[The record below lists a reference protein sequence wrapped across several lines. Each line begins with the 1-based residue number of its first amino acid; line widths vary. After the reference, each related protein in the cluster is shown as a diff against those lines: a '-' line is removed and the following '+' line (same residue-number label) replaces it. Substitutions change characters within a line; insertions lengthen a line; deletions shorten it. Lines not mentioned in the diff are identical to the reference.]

1 LIILTVR
8 PNRRYQG
15 VSRQYLSQD
24 GDRLVRRLG
33 GETLWIEPWGEHS
46 LRVRATRQRAVE
58 ATEDWAL
65 EPPGP
70 ATPEITIGAGEA
82 RITNGRITAV
92 IDRYGIV
99 EFTNQRGDLLLR
111 EHWQVGEAGHET
123 SSIAIP
129 GRAYKPVLGSDDC
142 ELTVSFKPQPGERI
156 YGLGQR
162 QIAEL
167 DMKGCTLELAHRN
180 SQASIPFALSSRG
193 YGFLWNNPA
202 IGRVTFGKNVT
213 EWYAARTGQLD
224 YWITAGDTPAQ
235 VEEAYAQ
242 ATGRTPMMPDWATGF
257 WQCKLRYKTQDEL
270 LAVAREY
277 KRRNLP
283 ISVIVADFFHWPQQ
297 GEWKFDP
304 EYWPDPDAMIAE
316 LRDLGIELMVSIWP
330 TVDVNSENFDEM
342 ESRGL
347 LVRTDRG
354 AGTQMEFMGNEVFF
368 DATNPEAQEFVWA
381 RAKENY
387 FDKGVRVFW
396 LDEAEPELVT
406 HSGQYDWD
414 VIRYQAG
421 PALKVAGLY
430 PVGYAKGFYEG
441 QQAAG
446 QAEICNLIRCCWAG
460 SQKYA
465 TLLWSGDVHS
475 TFESFR
481 MQFAAGLNAGL
492 SGIPW
497 WTTDIGGFTGGD
509 GEDPEFRE
517 LLVRWFQ
524 WGVFCPVT
532 RLHGFRQPYEFTGKQ
547 TWRTFN
553 EVLGSGAA
561 NEVWSY
567 GEDVYE
573 ILAGCLRTR
582 EALRPYVAEQMAAA
596 HERGTPVIR
605 PLFYDFPA
613 DAHAWEVED
622 QYLFGPDVLVA
633 PILEYGQ
640 RERPVYLP
648 AGRTWADVRTGAA
661 HEGGQTVTAA
671 APLAEIPVYAAAG
684 SAVLGV
690 LRGELSERE

>member
-1 LIILTVR
+1 M
-8 PNRRYQG
+8 
-15 VSRQYLSQD
+15 SRQYLSQE
-24 GDRLVRRLG
+24 GERLVRRQG
-33 GETLWIEPWGEHS
+33 GEILWVEPWGENS
-46 LRVRATRQRAVE
+46 LRVRATRQRAIE
-58 ATEDWAL
+58 TSEDWAL
-65 EPPGP
+65 EPP
-70 ATPEITIGAGEA
+70 AASAAEITVDGDSAS
-82 RITNGRITAV
+82 ITNGRITAT
-92 IDRYGIV
+92 IDRYGIL

-111 EHWQVGEAGHET
+111 EYWQVLDAGAET

-142 ELTVSFKPQPGERI
+142 ELTVSFQPQAAERI

-213 EWYAARTGQLD
+213 EWHAARTGQLD

-235 VEEAYAQ
+235 VEEAYAT
-242 ATGRTPMMPDWATGF
+242 ATGKTPMMPDWATGF
-257 WQCKLRYKTQDEL
+257 WQCKLRYSTQDEL

-277 KRRNLP
+277 KRRELP

-304 EYWPDPDAMIAE
+304 QYWPDPDAMIAE
-316 LRDLGIELMVSIWP
+316 LRELGIELMVSIWP
-330 TVDVNSENFDEM
+330 TVDVNSGNYDEM
-342 ESRGL
+342 EDRGL

-368 DATNPEAQEFVWA
+368 DATNPAAQEFVWA

-406 HSGQYDWD
+406 HSGKYDWD
-414 VIRYQAG
+414 VIRYSAG
-421 PALKVAGLY
+421 PALKVGNLY
-430 PVGYAKGFYEG
+430 PVGYARGFYEG
-441 QQAAG
+441 QRAAG
-446 QAEICNLIRCCWAG
+446 QDEVCNLIRCCWAG

-481 MQFAAGLNAGL
+481 MQFAAGLNAGI

-497 WTTDIGGFTGGD
+497 WTTDIGGFTGGN
-509 GEDPEFRE
+509 GEDPQFRE

-532 RLHGFRQPYEFTGKQ
+532 RLHGFREPYEFTGEA

-553 EVLGSGAA
+553 GVLGSGAA

-567 GEDVYE
+567 GEDVYQ

-582 EALRPYVAEQMAAA
+582 EALRPYVSGQMTAA

-613 DAHAWEVED
+613 DPHAWDIEY

-633 PILEYGQ
+633 PILEYGL

-648 AGRTWADVRTGAA
+648 AGRTWVDTATGET
-661 HEGGQTVTAA
+661 HEGGQTITVA
-671 APLAEIPVYAAAG
+671 APLATMPVFAATG
-684 SAVLGV
+684 SAVLNT
-690 LRGELSERE
+690 LSGPGSLPS

>member
-1 LIILTVR
+1 M
-8 PNRRYQG
+8 
-15 VSRQYLSQD
+15 SRQYLSQD
-24 GDRLVRRLG
+24 GDRLVRRQG

-46 LRVRATRQRAVE
+46 LRVRATRSRAIE
-58 ATEDWAL
+58 AGQDWAL

-70 ATPEITIGAGEA
+70 STPEITLGDDDAFIAA
-82 RITNGRITAV
+82 RISNGRITAT
-92 IDRYGIV
+92 INRYGWL
-99 EFTNQRGDLLLR
+99 EFTNSGGEVLLR
-111 EHWQVGEAGHET
+111 EYWQVQDGGAET

-129 GRAYKPVLGSDDC
+129 GRAYKPVLGSDDY
-142 ELTVSFKPQPGERI
+142 ELSVSFRPQAGERI

-180 SQASIPFALSSRG
+180 SQASIPFALSSQG

-213 EWYAARTGQLD
+213 EWQASRTAQLD

-235 VEEAYAQ
+235 IEEAYAE
-242 ATGRTPMMPDWATGF
+242 ATGKVPLMPDWATGF
-257 WQCKLRYKTQDEL
+257 WQCKLRYKTQGEL

-277 KRRNLP
+277 KRRGLP

-304 EYWPDPDAMIAE
+304 EFWPDPEAMIAE
-316 LRDLGIELMVSIWP
+316 LRELGIELMVSIWP
-330 TVDVNSENFDEM
+330 TVDVNSENYDEM
-342 ESRGL
+342 EDRGL
-347 LVRTDRG
+347 LARTDRG
-354 AGTQMEFMGNEVFF
+354 SGTQMEFMGNEVFF
-368 DATNPEAQEFVWA
+368 DATNPEAREFVWA
-381 RAKENY
+381 KAKENY

-414 VIRYQAG
+414 VIRYHAG
-421 PALKVAGLY
+421 PALKVGNFY
-430 PVGYAKGFYEG
+430 PVWYAQSFYEG
-441 QQAAG
+441 QRAAG
-446 QAEICNLIRCCWAG
+446 QTEICNLIRCCWAG
-460 SQKYA
+460 SQKYGA
-465 TLLWSGDVHS
+465 LLWSGDVHS

-481 MQFAAGLNAGL
+481 MQFAAGLNAGI

-509 GEDPEFRE
+509 GSDPEFRE

-532 RLHGFRQPYEFTGKQ
+532 RLHGFREPYEFTGEQ

-561 NEVWSY
+561 NEVWSF

-582 EALRPYVAEQMAAA
+582 EALRPYVAEQMVAA

-613 DAHAWEVED
+613 DAHAWEIED

-633 PILEYGQ
+633 PLLEYGL

-648 AGRTWADVRTGAA
+648 EGRTWTDVATGTTYQ
-661 HEGGQTVTAA
+661 GGQTITVA
-671 APLAEIPVYAAAG
+671 APIEAMPLFVAAG

-690 LRGELSERE
+690 LRGS

>member
-1 LIILTVR
+1 MR
-8 PNRRYQG
+8 
-15 VSRQYLSQD
+15 RQYLSRE
-24 GDRLVRRLG
+24 GDRLVRRQG
-33 GETLWIEPWGEHS
+33 GEIVWIEPWGEHS
-46 LRVRATRQRAVE
+46 LRVRATRQRAID
-58 ATEDWAL
+58 TSQDWAL
-65 EPPGP
+65 EPPAP
-70 ATPEITIGAGEA
+70 ATPDITIGEGEA
-82 RITNGRITAV
+82 RISNGRITAT

-99 EFTNQRGDLLLR
+99 EFTNQDGQRLLR
-111 EHWQVGEAGHET
+111 EYWQVLDIGPET

-129 GRAYKPVLGSDDC
+129 GRAYQPVLGSDDC
-142 ELTVSFKPQPGERI
+142 ELTVSFQPQPGEKI

-167 DMKGCTLELAHRN
+167 DLKGCTLELAHRN

-235 VEEAYAQ
+235 VEEAYAG
-242 ATGRTPMMPDWATGF
+242 ATGKTPMMPDWATGF

-277 KRRNLP
+277 KRRELP

-304 EYWPDPDAMIAE
+304 QFWPDPDAMIAE
-316 LRDLGIELMVSIWP
+316 LRELGIELMVSIWP
-330 TVDVNSENFDEM
+330 TVDVNSENYDEM
-342 ESRGL
+342 EDRGL

-368 DATNPEAQEFVWA
+368 DATNPEAQAFVWA

-421 PALKVAGLY
+421 PALKVGNLY
-430 PVGYAKGFYEG
+430 PVGYARAFYEG

-446 QAEICNLIRCCWAG
+446 QAGICNLIRCCWAG

-475 TFESFR
+475 TFASFR
-481 MQFAAGLNAGL
+481 MQYAAGLNAGL

-497 WTTDIGGFTGGD
+497 WTTDIGGFTGGN

-532 RLHGFRQPYEFTGKQ
+532 RLHGFREPQEFTGEA

-567 GEDVYE
+567 GEDVYQ

-582 EALRPYVAEQMAAA
+582 EALRPYVREQMTAA
-596 HERGTPVIR
+596 HQRGTPVMR

-613 DAHAWEVED
+613 DPTAWEVED

-633 PILEYGQ
+633 PILAYQQ
-640 RERPVYLP
+640 RERAVYLP
-648 AGRTWADVRTGAA
+648 PGRTWVEVATGTEHA
-661 HEGGQTVTAA
+661 GGQTVTVA
-671 APLAEIPVYAAAG
+671 APLELTPVFAAAG
-684 SAVLGV
+684 SAVLEV
-690 LRGELSERE
+690 LSGRG

>member
-1 LIILTVR
+1 
-8 PNRRYQG
+8 
-15 VSRQYLSQD
+15 VSRQYLSQE
-24 GDRLVRRLG
+24 GDRLVRRQG
-33 GETLWIEPWGEHS
+33 GEIVWIEPWGEHS
-46 LRVRATRQRAVE
+46 LRVRATRQRAID
-58 ATEDWAL
+58 TSEDWAL
-65 EPPGP
+65 EPP
-70 ATPEITIGAGEA
+70 AASTPQIAVTDNSA
-82 RITNGRITAV
+82 RITNGRITAT
-92 IDRYGIV
+92 IDQYGIL
-99 EFTNQRGDLLLR
+99 EFTNQRGDRLLR
-111 EHWQVGEAGHET
+111 EYWQVLDTGPET

-129 GRAYKPVLGSDDC
+129 GRAYKPVLGSDDS
-142 ELTVSFKPQPGERI
+142 ELTVSFLPQPGEKI

-213 EWYAARTGQLD
+213 EWHAARTGQLD

-235 VEEAYAQ
+235 VEEAYAG

-257 WQCKLRYKTQDEL
+257 WQCKLRYSSQDEL

-277 KRRNLP
+277 KRRELP

-316 LRDLGIELMVSIWP
+316 LRELGIELMVSIWP
-330 TVDVNSENFDEM
+330 TVDVNSENYDEM
-342 ESRGL
+342 EDRGL

-368 DATNPEAQEFVWA
+368 DATNPAAQEFVWA

-421 PALKVAGLY
+421 PALKVGNLY
-430 PVGYAKGFYEG
+430 PVGYARGFYEG
-441 QQAAG
+441 QRAAG
-446 QAEICNLIRCCWAG
+446 QSEICNLIRCCWAG

-481 MQFAAGLNAGL
+481 MQYAAGLNAGL

-497 WTTDIGGFTGGD
+497 WTTDIGGFTGGNA
-509 GEDPEFRE
+509 EDPEFRE

-532 RLHGFRQPYEFTGKQ
+532 RLHGFREPYGFTGEA

-567 GEDVYE
+567 GEDVYQ

-582 EALRPYVAEQMAAA
+582 EALRPYVREQMTAA
-596 HERGTPVIR
+596 HERGTPVMR

-613 DAHAWEVED
+613 DGHAWEVED

-633 PILEYGQ
+633 PILAYGL

-648 AGRTWADVRTGAA
+648 AGRRWVEVATGTEYA
-661 HEGGQTVTAA
+661 GGQTVTVA
-671 APLAEIPVYAAAG
+671 APLELTPVFAAAG
-684 SAVLGV
+684 SAVLGP
-690 LRGELSERE
+690 LAGQLSGRG

>member
-1 LIILTVR
+1 
-8 PNRRYQG
+8 
-15 VSRQYLSQD
+15 VSRQYLSQE
-24 GDRLVRRLG
+24 GDRLVRRQG
-33 GETLWIEPWGEHS
+33 GETLWVEPWGENS
-46 LRVRATRQRAVE
+46 LRVRATRQRSVD
-58 ATEDWAL
+58 TSQDWAL
-65 EPPGP
+65 EPPAP
-70 ATPEITIGAGEA
+70 ATPEITIGDGEA
-82 RITNGRITAV
+82 RIANGRVTAT
-92 IDRYGIV
+92 IDQFGIL

-111 EHWQVGEAGHET
+111 EHWQVLDTGRET

-129 GRAYKPVLGSDDC
+129 GRSYRPVLGSDDN

-180 SQASIPFALSSRG
+180 SQASIPFALSNRG

-235 VEEAYAQ
+235 IEEAYAE
-242 ATGRTPMMPDWATGF
+242 ATGKTPMMPDWATGF
-257 WQCKLRYKTQDEL
+257 WQCKLRYSTQDEL

-277 KRRNLP
+277 KRRELP

-304 EYWPDPDAMIAE
+304 QYWPDPDAMIAE
-316 LRDLGIELMVSIWP
+316 LRELGIELMVSIWP
-330 TVDVNSENFDEM
+330 TVDVNSENYDEM
-342 ESRGL
+342 EDRGL

-368 DATNPEAQEFVWA
+368 DATNPEAQAFVWG
-381 RAKENY
+381 RAQQNY
-387 FDKGVRVFW
+387 FDRGVRVFW

-414 VIRYQAG
+414 VIRYAAG
-421 PALKVAGLY
+421 PALKVGNLY
-430 PVGYAKGFYEG
+430 PVGYARGFYEG
-441 QQAAG
+441 QRAAG
-446 QAEICNLIRCCWAG
+446 QSEICNLIRCCWAG

-481 MQFAAGLNAGL
+481 MQFAAGLNAGI

-497 WTTDIGGFTGGD
+497 WTTDIGGFTGGN
-509 GEDPEFRE
+509 GEDPQFRE

-524 WGVFCPVT
+524 YGVFCPVT
-532 RLHGFRQPYEFTGKQ
+532 RLHGFRQPQEFTGEA

-567 GEDVYE
+567 GEDVYQ

-582 EALRPYVAEQMAAA
+582 EALRPYVTEQMTAA

-613 DAHAWEVED
+613 DGQAWEVED

-633 PILEYGQ
+633 PILEYGL

-648 AGRTWADVRTGAA
+648 AGRSWVDVATGRAY
-661 HEGGQTVTAA
+661 EGGQTVTAA
-671 APLAEIPVYAAAG
+671 APLEAIPLFAAAG
-684 SAVLGV
+684 SGV
-690 LRGELSERE
+690 LATLSGRG

>member
-1 LIILTVR
+1 
-8 PNRRYQG
+8 

-24 GDRLVRRLG
+24 GDRLVRRQG
-33 GETLWIEPWGEHS
+33 GEILWVEPWGENS
-46 LRVRATRQRAVE
+46 LRVRATRQRAID
-58 ATEDWAL
+58 ATQDWAL
-65 EPPGP
+65 EPPAP
-70 ATPEITIGAGEA
+70 TKPQITITDDAA
-82 RITNGRITAV
+82 RITNGRITAT

-99 EFTNQRGDLLLR
+99 EFTNQTGERLLR
-111 EHWQVGEAGHET
+111 EYWQVLDTGAET

-142 ELTVSFKPQPGERI
+142 ELTVSFQPQAAERI

-180 SQASIPFALSSRG
+180 SQASIPFALSNRG

-213 EWYAARTGQLD
+213 EWHAARTAQLD
-224 YWITAGDTPAQ
+224 YWITAGDTPAEI
-235 VEEAYAQ
+235 EEAYAA
-242 ATGRTPMMPDWATGF
+242 ATGKTPMMPDWATGF

-277 KRRNLP
+277 KRRELP

-304 EYWPDPDAMIAE
+304 RYWPDPDAMIAE
-316 LRDLGIELMVSIWP
+316 LKDLGIELMVSIWP
-330 TVDVNSENFDEM
+330 TVDVNSENYDEL
-342 ESRGL
+342 EDRGL

-368 DATNPEAQEFVWA
+368 DATNPEAQAFVWGK
-381 RAKENY
+381 AKQNY

-406 HSGQYDWD
+406 HSGRYDWD
-414 VIRYQAG
+414 VIRYSAG
-421 PALKVAGLY
+421 PALKVGNLY

-446 QAEICNLIRCCWAG
+446 QTGICNLIRCCWAG

-481 MQFAAGLNAGL
+481 MQFAAGLNAGI

-497 WTTDIGGFTGGD
+497 WTTDIGGFTGGNAD
-509 GEDPEFRE
+509 DPEFRE

-532 RLHGFRQPYEFTGKQ
+532 RLHGFRQPYEFTGEQ

-567 GEDVYE
+567 GDDIYQ

-582 EALRPYVAEQMAAA
+582 ETLRPYVSEQMTAA

-613 DAHAWEVED
+613 DPHAWDIED

-633 PILEYGQ
+633 PILEYGL

-648 AGRTWADVRTGAA
+648 AGRTWVDTATGEA
-661 HEGGQTVTAA
+661 HEGGQTITVA
-671 APLAEIPVYAAAG
+671 APLETMPVFAAAG
-684 SAVLGV
+684 SAVLNM
-690 LRGELSERE
+690 LSGPGSLPS

>member
-1 LIILTVR
+1 M
-8 PNRRYQG
+8 
-15 VSRQYLSQD
+15 SRQYLSQE
-24 GDRLVRRLG
+24 GERLVRRQG
-33 GETLWIEPWGEHS
+33 GEILWVEPWGENS
-46 LRVRATRQRAVE
+46 LRVRATRQRAIE
-58 ATEDWAL
+58 TSEDWAL
-65 EPPGP
+65 EPPAASAP
-70 ATPEITIGAGEA
+70 QITVDGDGAS
-82 RITNGRITAV
+82 ITNGRITAT
-92 IDRYGIV
+92 IDRYGIL

-111 EHWQVGEAGHET
+111 EYWQVLDAGAET

-129 GRAYKPVLGSDDC
+129 GRAYQPVLGSDDC
-142 ELTVSFKPQPGERI
+142 ELTVSFQPQAAERI

-213 EWYAARTGQLD
+213 EWHAARTGQLD

-235 VEEAYAQ
+235 VEEAYAT
-242 ATGRTPMMPDWATGF
+242 ATGKTPMMPDWATGF

-277 KRRNLP
+277 KRRELP

-316 LRDLGIELMVSIWP
+316 LRELGIELMVSIWP
-330 TVDVNSENFDEM
+330 TVDVNSENYDEM
-342 ESRGL
+342 EDRGL

-387 FDKGVRVFW
+387 FDQGVRVFW

-406 HSGQYDWD
+406 HSGKYDWD
-414 VIRYQAG
+414 VIRYSAG
-421 PALKVAGLY
+421 PALKVGNLY
-430 PVGYAKGFYEG
+430 PVGYARAFYEG
-441 QQAAG
+441 QRAAG
-446 QAEICNLIRCCWAG
+446 QNEVCNLIRCCWAG

-481 MQFAAGLNAGL
+481 MQFAAGLNAGI

-497 WTTDIGGFTGGD
+497 WTTDIGGFTGGN
-509 GEDPEFRE
+509 GEDPQFRE

-532 RLHGFRQPYEFTGKQ
+532 RLHGFREPYEFTGEA

-553 EVLGSGAA
+553 GVLGSGAA

-567 GEDVYE
+567 GEDVYQ

-582 EALRPYVAEQMAAA
+582 EALRPYVAEQMTAA

-613 DAHAWEVED
+613 DTHAWDIED

-633 PILEYGQ
+633 PILAYGL

-648 AGRTWADVRTGAA
+648 AGRSWVDVASGQAY
-661 HEGGQTVTAA
+661 EGGQTVTVA
-671 APLAEIPVYAAAG
+671 APLEAIPLFATAG
-684 SAVLGV
+684 SGV
-690 LRGELSERE
+690 LDVLSGRG

>member
-1 LIILTVR
+1 M
-8 PNRRYQG
+8 
-15 VSRQYLSQD
+15 SRQYLSQD
-24 GDRLVRRLG
+24 GDRLVRRQG

-46 LRVRATRQRAVE
+46 LRVRATRQRTVDAS
-58 ATEDWAL
+58 EDWAL
-65 EPPGP
+65 EPPAP
-70 ATPEITIGAGEA
+70 ATPEITIEDDGAGA
-82 RITNGRITAV
+82 VGRITNGRITAA
-92 IDRYGIV
+92 IDRYGWL
-99 EFTNQRGDLLLR
+99 EFTNSRGDLLLR
-111 EHWQVGEAGHET
+111 EYWQVREGDET

-129 GRAYKPVLGSDDC
+129 GRAYKPVLGSDDY
-142 ELTVSFKPQPGERI
+142 ELTVSFRPQPGERL

-167 DMKGCTLELAHRN
+167 DLKGCMLELAHRN

-202 IGRVTFGKNVT
+202 IGRVTLGKNVT
-213 EWYAARTGQLD
+213 EWYAGRTGQLD
-224 YWITAGDTPAQ
+224 YWVTAGDTPAQ
-235 VEEAYAQ
+235 IEEAYAE
-242 ATGRTPMMPDWATGF
+242 ATGKTPMMPDWATGF
-257 WQCKLRYKTQDEL
+257 WQCKLRYKSQDEL
-270 LAVAREY
+270 LGVAREY
-277 KRRNLP
+277 KRRGLP

-304 EYWPDPDAMIAE
+304 EYWPDPAAMIAE

-330 TVDVNSENFDEM
+330 TVDVNSENYDEM
-342 ESRGL
+342 EDRGL
-347 LVRTDRG
+347 LVSTDRG
-354 AGTQMEFMGNEVFF
+354 SGTTMEFMGNEVFF
-368 DATNPEAQEFVWA
+368 DATNPEAQEFIWSK
-381 RAKENY
+381 AKQNY
-387 FDKGVRVFW
+387 FDQGIRTFW

-414 VIRYQAG
+414 LIRYHRG
-421 PALKVAGLY
+421 PALKVGNLY
-430 PVGYAKGFYEG
+430 PVGYAKAFYDG

-446 QAEICNLIRCCWAG
+446 QTEILNLVRCCWAG

-497 WTTDIGGFTGGD
+497 WTTDIGGFFGGRAD
-509 GEDPEFRE
+509 DPEFRE

-524 WGVFCPVT
+524 YGVFCPVT
-532 RLHGFRQPYEFTGKQ
+532 RLHGFRLPYDFAETDA
-547 TWRTFN
+547 WRTFN
-553 EVLGSGAA
+553 EVLGSGAP
-561 NEVWSY
+561 NEIWSF

-582 EALRPYVAEQMAAA
+582 EALRPYVAEQMVAA

-633 PILEYGQ
+633 PLLEYGL

-648 AGRTWADVRTGAA
+648 QGRTWTDVGTGTA
-661 HEGGQTVTAA
+661 HEGGQTITVA
-671 APLAEIPVYAAAG
+671 APLEAMPLFVAAG
-684 SAVLGV
+684 AAVLDV
-690 LRGELSERE
+690 LRGS

>member
-1 LIILTVR
+1 M
-8 PNRRYQG
+8 
-15 VSRQYLSQD
+15 SRQYLGQD
-24 GDRLVRRLG
+24 GDRLVRRQG
-33 GETLWIEPWGEHS
+33 GETLWVEPWGDNS
-46 LRVRATRQRAVE
+46 LRVRATRQRAVD
-58 ATEDWAL
+58 TSQDWAL
-65 EPPGP
+65 EPPAP
-70 ATPEITIGAGEA
+70 SAPQITITDDAA
-82 RITNGRITAV
+82 RISNGCITAA
-92 IDRYGIV
+92 INRYGWL
-99 EFTNQRGDLLLR
+99 EFTNQRGEVLLR
-111 EHWQVGEAGHET
+111 EYWQVQDGGAET

-142 ELTVSFKPQPGERI
+142 ELTVSFQPQAGERI

-213 EWYAARTGQLD
+213 EWHAARTGQLD

-235 VEEAYAQ
+235 VEEAYAE
-242 ATGRTPMMPDWATGF
+242 ATGKTPMMPDWATGF

-277 KRRNLP
+277 KRRELP
-283 ISVIVADFFHWPQQ
+283 LSVIVADFFHWPQQ

-316 LRDLGIELMVSIWP
+316 LRELGIELMVSIWP
-330 TVDVNSENFDEM
+330 TVDVNSENYDEM
-342 ESRGL
+342 EDRGL

-368 DATNPEAQEFVWA
+368 DATNSEAREFVWA
-381 RAKENY
+381 KAKQNY
-387 FDKGVRVFW
+387 YDKGVRVFW

-414 VIRYQAG
+414 VIRYSAG
-421 PALKVAGLY
+421 PALKVGNLY
-430 PVGYAKGFYEG
+430 PVGYARGFYEG

-446 QAEICNLIRCCWAG
+446 QTEICNLIRCCWAG

-475 TFESFR
+475 TFSSFR

-497 WTTDIGGFTGGD
+497 WTTDIGGFTGGN
-509 GEDPEFRE
+509 GEDPQFRE

-532 RLHGFRQPYEFTGKQ
+532 RLHGFREPQAFTGEA

-561 NEVWSY
+561 NEMWSY
-567 GEDVYE
+567 GEDIYQ

-613 DAHAWEVED
+613 DGHAWEIED

-633 PILEYGQ
+633 PILEYGL

-648 AGRTWADVRTGAA
+648 EGRSWVDAATGEA
-661 HEGGQTVTAA
+661 HEGGQTITVPAPLEAMPVFAA
-671 APLAEIPVYAAAG
+671 ADSNVL
-684 SAVLGV
+684 AVLNG
-690 LRGELSERE
+690 S

>member
-1 LIILTVR
+1 M
-8 PNRRYQG
+8 
-15 VSRQYLSQD
+15 SRQYLSQE
-24 GDRLVRRLG
+24 GERLVRRQG
-33 GETLWIEPWGEHS
+33 GEILWVEPWGENS
-46 LRVRATRQRAVE
+46 LRVRATRQRAIE
-58 ATEDWAL
+58 TSEDWAL
-65 EPPGP
+65 EPP
-70 ATPEITIGAGEA
+70 AASAAEITVDGDSAS
-82 RITNGRITAV
+82 ITNGRITAT
-92 IDRYGIV
+92 IDRYGIL

-111 EHWQVGEAGHET
+111 EYWQVLDAGAET

-142 ELTVSFKPQPGERI
+142 ELTVSFQPQAAERI

-213 EWYAARTGQLD
+213 EWHAARTGQLD

-235 VEEAYAQ
+235 VEEAYAT
-242 ATGRTPMMPDWATGF
+242 ATGKTPMMPDWATGF
-257 WQCKLRYKTQDEL
+257 WQCKLRYSTQDEL

-277 KRRNLP
+277 KRRELP

-304 EYWPDPDAMIAE
+304 QYWPDPDAMIAE
-316 LRDLGIELMVSIWP
+316 LRELGIELMVSIWP
-330 TVDVNSENFDEM
+330 TVDVNSGNYDEM
-342 ESRGL
+342 EDRGL

-368 DATNPEAQEFVWA
+368 DATNPAAQEFVWA

-406 HSGQYDWD
+406 HSGKYDWD
-414 VIRYQAG
+414 VIRYSAG
-421 PALKVAGLY
+421 PALKVGNLY
-430 PVGYAKGFYEG
+430 PVGYARGFYEG
-441 QQAAG
+441 QRAAG
-446 QAEICNLIRCCWAG
+446 QDEVCNLIRCCWAG

-481 MQFAAGLNAGL
+481 MQFAAGLNAGI

-497 WTTDIGGFTGGD
+497 WTTDIGGFTGGN
-509 GEDPEFRE
+509 GEDPQFRE

-532 RLHGFRQPYEFTGKQ
+532 RLHGFREPYEFTGEA

-553 EVLGSGAA
+553 GVLGSGAA

-567 GEDVYE
+567 GEDVYQ

-582 EALRPYVAEQMAAA
+582 EALRPYVTEQMTAA

-613 DAHAWEVED
+613 DTHAWDIED

-633 PILEYGQ
+633 PILAYGL

-648 AGRTWADVRTGAA
+648 AGRSWVDVASGQAY
-661 HEGGQTVTAA
+661 EGGQTVTVA
-671 APLAEIPVYAAAG
+671 APLETIPLFATAG
-684 SAVLGV
+684 SGV
-690 LRGELSERE
+690 LDVLSGRG

>member
-1 LIILTVR
+1 M
-8 PNRRYQG
+8 
-15 VSRQYLSQD
+15 SRQHLSQE
-24 GDRLVRRLG
+24 GDRLVRRQG
-33 GETLWIEPWGEHS
+33 GETLWVEPWGENS
-46 LRVRATRQRAVE
+46 LRVRATRQRAIE
-58 ATEDWAL
+58 ASEDWAL
-65 EPPGP
+65 EPPAA
-70 ATPEITIGAGEA
+70 ATPQITITGDAA
-82 RITNGRITAV
+82 RITNGRVTAT
-92 IDRYGIV
+92 IDRFGIL
-99 EFTNQRGDLLLR
+99 EFTNQRGDRLLR
-111 EHWQVGEAGHET
+111 EYWQVLDTGAET

-142 ELTVSFKPQPGERI
+142 ELTVSFQPQAAERI

-213 EWYAARTGQLD
+213 EWHAARTAQLD

-235 VEEAYAQ
+235 VEEAYAT
-242 ATGRTPMMPDWATGF
+242 ATGKTPMMPDWATGF

-277 KRRNLP
+277 KRRELP

-304 EYWPDPDAMIAE
+304 EYWPDPEAMITE
-316 LRDLGIELMVSIWP
+316 LRELGIELMVSIWP
-330 TVDVNSENFDEM
+330 TVDVNSENYDEM
-342 ESRGL
+342 EDRGL

-368 DATNPEAQEFVWA
+368 DATNPEAQAFVWA
-381 RAKENY
+381 RAKQNY
-387 FDKGVRVFW
+387 FDQGVRVFW

-414 VIRYQAG
+414 VIRYSAG
-421 PALKVAGLY
+421 PALKVGNLY
-430 PVGYAKGFYEG
+430 PVGYARGFYEG

-446 QAEICNLIRCCWAG
+446 QTGICNLIRCCWAG

-497 WTTDIGGFTGGD
+497 WTTDIGGFTGGN
-509 GEDPEFRE
+509 GEDPQFRE

-532 RLHGFRQPYEFTGKQ
+532 RLHGFREPQAFTGEA

-567 GEDVYE
+567 GEDIYP

-582 EALRPYVAEQMAAA
+582 EALRPYVAEQMTAA

-613 DAHAWEVED
+613 DGQAWEIED

-633 PILEYGQ
+633 PILEYGL

-648 AGRTWADVRTGAA
+648 PGRTWADVRTGEA
-661 HEGGQTVTAA
+661 HEGGQTITVA
-671 APLAEIPVYAAAG
+671 APLEAMPVFAAAG
-684 SAVLGV
+684 SAAANT
-690 LRGELSERE
+690 LSERG

>member
-1 LIILTVR
+1 MA
-8 PNRRYQG
+8 
-15 VSRQYLSQD
+15 RQYLSRD
-24 GDRLVRRLG
+24 GDRLVRRQG

-46 LRVRATRQRAVE
+46 LRVRATRQRAIE
-58 ATEDWAL
+58 QGQLWAL

-70 ATPEITIGAGEA
+70 ATAEITIGEDEA
-82 RITNGRITAV
+82 RISNGRVTAT
-92 IDRYGIV
+92 IDRYGIL
-99 EFTNQRGDLLLR
+99 EFTNQRGERLLR
-111 EHWQVGEAGHET
+111 EYWQTLGIGDET

-129 GRAYKPVLGSDDC
+129 GRVYKPVPGSDDS
-142 ELTVSFKPQPGERI
+142 ELTVSFQPQPGERI

-162 QIAEL
+162 QIADL

-235 VEEAYAQ
+235 VEEAYAH

-257 WQCKLRYKTQDEL
+257 WQCKLRYQTQDEL
-270 LAVAREY
+270 LGVAREY
-277 KRRNLP
+277 KRRGLP

-304 EYWPDPDAMIAE
+304 EYWPDPEAMIAE

-342 ESRGL
+342 ADRGL
-347 LVRTDRG
+347 LASTDRG
-354 AGTQMEFMGNEVFF
+354 SGTQMEFMGNEVFF
-368 DATNPEAQEFVWA
+368 DATNPEAQAYVWSK
-381 RAKENY
+381 AKQHY
-387 FDKGVRVFW
+387 FDKGVKIFW

-414 VIRYQAG
+414 LIRYHAG
-421 PALKVAGLY
+421 PALKVGNLY

-441 QQAAG
+441 QRAAG
-446 QAEICNLIRCCWAG
+446 QTGICNLIRCCWAG

-509 GEDPEFRE
+509 AGDPRFRE
-517 LLVRWFQ
+517 LLIRWFQ
-524 WGVFCPVT
+524 YGVFCPVT
-532 RLHGFRQPYEFTGKQ
+532 RLHGFRLPHDFDETNA
-547 TWRTFN
+547 WRTFN
-553 EVLGSGAA
+553 SPLGSGAP
-561 NEVWSY
+561 NEVWSF

-582 EALRPYVAEQMAAA
+582 EALRPYVTEQMAAA

-613 DAHAWEVED
+613 DTRAWEVED

-648 AGRTWADVRTGAA
+648 AGRSWVDVRTGAG

-671 APLAEIPVYAAAG
+671 APLESTPVFAAAG

-690 LRGELSERE
+690 LAGQAGDRLSGRG

>member
-1 LIILTVR
+1 
-8 PNRRYQG
+8 
-15 VSRQYLSQD
+15 VSRQYLSQE
-24 GDRLVRRLG
+24 GDRLVRRQG
-33 GETLWIEPWGEHS
+33 GETLWVEPWGENS
-46 LRVRATRQRAVE
+46 LRIRATRQRAID
-58 ATEDWAL
+58 ASQDWAL
-65 EPPGP
+65 EPAAPS
-70 ATPEITIGAGEA
+70 TPQITITDDAA
-82 RITNGRITAV
+82 RITNGRVTAT

-99 EFTNQRGDLLLR
+99 EFTNQRGERLLR
-111 EHWQVGEAGHET
+111 EYWQVLDTGAET

-142 ELTVSFKPQPGERI
+142 ELTVSFLPQAGERI

-180 SQASIPFALSSRG
+180 SQASIPFALSNRG

-213 EWYAARTGQLD
+213 EWQATRTAQLD
-224 YWITAGDTPAQ
+224 YWITAGDTPAEI
-235 VEEAYAQ
+235 EEAYAT
-242 ATGRTPMMPDWATGF
+242 ATGKTPMMPDWATGF

-277 KRRNLP
+277 KRRELP

-304 EYWPDPDAMIAE
+304 QYWPDPDAMIAE
-316 LRDLGIELMVSIWP
+316 LRELGIELMVSIWP
-330 TVDVNSENFDEM
+330 TVDVNSENYDEL
-342 ESRGL
+342 EDRGL

-368 DATNPEAQEFVWA
+368 DATNPEAQAFVWGK
-381 RAKENY
+381 AKQNY

-406 HSGQYDWD
+406 HSGRYDWD
-414 VIRYQAG
+414 VIRYSAG
-421 PALKVAGLY
+421 PALKIGNLY
-430 PVGYAKGFYEG
+430 PVGYAKAFYEG
-441 QQAAG
+441 QQGAG
-446 QAEICNLIRCCWAG
+446 QTGICNLIRCCWAG

-481 MQFAAGLNAGL
+481 MQFAAGLNAGI

-497 WTTDIGGFTGGD
+497 WTTDIGGFTGGNAD
-509 GEDPEFRE
+509 DPEFRE

-524 WGVFCPVT
+524 WAVFCPVT
-532 RLHGFRQPYEFTGKQ
+532 RLHGFRQPYEFTGEQ

-567 GEDVYE
+567 GEDIFQ

-582 EALRPYVAEQMAAA
+582 EALRPYVAEQMTAA

-605 PLFYDFPA
+605 PLFYDFPD
-613 DAHAWEVED
+613 DARAWEIED

-633 PILEYGQ
+633 PILEYGL

-648 AGRTWADVRTGAA
+648 AGRTWVDTATGAA
-661 HEGGQTVTAA
+661 HEGGQTITVA
-671 APLAEIPVYAAAG
+671 APLETTPVFAAAA
-684 SAVLGV
+684 SDVLAVLTG
-690 LRGELSERE
+690 RG

>member
-1 LIILTVR
+1 
-8 PNRRYQG
+8 
-15 VSRQYLSQD
+15 VSRQHLSQE
-24 GDRLVRRLG
+24 GDRLVRRQG
-33 GETLWIEPWGEHS
+33 GEILWVEPWGENS
-46 LRVRATRQRAVE
+46 LRVRATRQRAIE
-58 ATEDWAL
+58 TSQDWAL
-65 EPPGP
+65 EPP
-70 ATPEITIGAGEA
+70 AASTPQITITADAA
-82 RITNGRITAV
+82 RISNGRITAT
-92 IDRYGIV
+92 IDRYGIL
-99 EFTNQRGDLLLR
+99 EFTNQRSEVLLR
-111 EHWQVGEAGHET
+111 EYWQVLGIGAET

-142 ELTVSFKPQPGERI
+142 ELTVSFQPQGAERI

-213 EWYAARTGQLD
+213 EWHAARTGQLD

-235 VEEAYAQ
+235 VEEAYAT
-242 ATGRTPMMPDWATGF
+242 ATGKTPMMPDWATGF

-277 KRRNLP
+277 KRRDLP

-304 EYWPDPDAMIAE
+304 QYWPDPEAMIAE

-330 TVDVNSENFDEM
+330 TVDVNSENYDEM
-342 ESRGL
+342 EDRGL

-354 AGTQMEFMGNEVFF
+354 AGTQMEFMGSEVFF
-368 DATNPEAQEFVWA
+368 DATNPEAQAFVWA
-381 RAKENY
+381 RAKQNY
-387 FDKGVRVFW
+387 FDQGVRVFW

-414 VIRYQAG
+414 VIRYSAG
-421 PALKVAGLY
+421 PALKVGNLY
-430 PVGYAKGFYEG
+430 PVGYARGFYEG

-446 QAEICNLIRCCWAG
+446 QSEICNLIRCCWAG

-497 WTTDIGGFTGGD
+497 WTTDIGGFTGGN
-509 GEDPEFRE
+509 GEDPQFRE

-532 RLHGFRQPYEFTGKQ
+532 RLHGFREPYEFTGEA

-567 GEDVYE
+567 GEDVYQ

-613 DAHAWEVED
+613 DGHAWEIED

-633 PILEYGQ
+633 PILEYGL

-648 AGRTWADVRTGAA
+648 EGRSWVDIRTGEA
-661 HEGGQTVTAA
+661 HEGGQTITVP
-671 APLAEIPVYAAAG
+671 APLEAMPVFAAAG
-684 SAVLGV
+684 SDVLAVLSG
-690 LRGELSERE
+690 RG